1 MNADA
6 GRRANHHH
14 DGVTIP
20 LLQIDAFTDRP
31 FGGNPAAVA
40 LLDRPADRGWMQSV
54 AAEMNL
60 SETAFVV
67 PGAVGRFGL
76 RWFTPTVEVDL
87 CGHAT
92 LATAHALLQEGRVPA
107 GTTLRFDTRSGE
119 LRATTDGD
127 RIALDLPANRPVEAD
142 VPAEVLTAL
151 GVRPTRTARAGD
163 WLLVEV
169 ATETEVR
176 ELTPDFPSLA
186 RHESCIVTA
195 PASTA
200 PYDIA
205 SRVFAPGIGIDED
218 PVTGAAHCILAPWW
232 APRLG
237 RDALRAAQVSARG
250 GDLHVRLA
258 GDRVEVAGHAVTV
271 LRGELAA

>member
-1 MNADA
+1 M
-6 GRRANHHH
+6 
-14 DGVTIP
+14 TIP

-40 LLDRPADRGWMQSV
+40 LLDEPADAGWMQSV

-67 PGAVGRFGL
+67 AHDDGGFGL

-92 LATAHALLQEGRVPA
+92 LATAHALRTEGRVPA
-107 GTTLRFDTRSGE
+107 GTTLRFATGSGE
-119 LRATTDGD
+119 LRATGDGD
-127 RIALDLPANRPVEAD
+127 RISLDLPANPPVEDD

-151 GVRPTRTARAGD
+151 GVLPTRTARAGG

-169 ATETEVR
+169 ATEAEVR
-176 ELTPDFPSLA
+176 SLTPDFATLA
-186 RHESCIVTA
+186 RHEICIVTA
-195 PASTA
+195 PAST
-200 PYDIA
+200 PPFDIA
-205 SRVFAPGIGIDED
+205 SRVFGPGIGIDED
-218 PVTGAAHCILAPWW
+218 PVTGAAHCVLAPWW

-237 RDALRAAQVSARG
+237 RDDLRAAQVSARG

-258 GDRVEVAGHAVTV
+258 GDRVDVAGNAVTV
-271 LRGELAA
+271 FRGELSV

>member
-1 MNADA
+1 M
-6 GRRANHHH
+6 
-14 DGVTIP
+14 TIP

-31 FGGNPAAVA
+31 FGGNPAAVV
-40 LLDRPADRGWMQSV
+40 LLDAPAEAGWMQSV

-67 PGAVGRFGL
+67 AGDGGRFDL

-92 LATAHALLQEGRVPA
+92 LATAHALRHEGRVPA

-127 RIALDLPANRPVEAD
+127 RIALDLPANLPVEAD

-151 GVRPTRTARAGD
+151 GVLPTRTARAGD
-163 WLLVEV
+163 WLLIEV
-169 ATETEVR
+169 ATEAEVR
-176 ELTPDFPSLA
+176 GLTPDFPTLA
-186 RHESCIVTA
+186 RHPVCVVTA

-205 SRVFAPGIGIDED
+205 SRVFGPGIGIDED

-237 RDALRAAQVSARG
+237 RDDLRAAQVSARG
-250 GDLHVRLA
+250 GDLHVRLD

-271 LRGELAA
+271 FRGELTA